1 MNEMN
6 TRYNERD
13 YDNRGYRE
21 YDYRDDYRYDYRDDY
36 RNYRDDYRTRDYDR
50 RGGRINNRSYRNY
63 RGDYYEELEMI
74 IDDMKETSRSLEDL
88 SEMAKNMN
96 EKNMI
101 TKVAQKEKEHA
112 MTLKQMLDRGM

>member
-6 TRYNERD
+6 TRYDERD
-13 YDNRGYRE
+13 YNYR
-21 YDYRDDYRYDYRDDY
+21 YDYRDDYRDDYRYDYRD
-36 RNYRDDYRTRDYDR
+36 YRDDYRRRGYDR
-50 RGGRINNRSYRNY
+50 RGGRINNRNY
-63 RGDYYEELEMI
+63 RGDYYEELEMT
-74 IDDMKETSRSLEDL
+74 IDDIKQTARSLEDL